1 MKPIVGLF
9 PFAKWVTRLTLPVIL
24 YLVYQ
29 KTMFS
34 FNFKDVNYLIYFG
47 LFIFSILLVIGG
59 FFRKSTLTVV
69 SAILLF
75 LFGVLLLV
83 VDISNQMSIII
94 GSLSIIWGLLFMT
107 MGNRSTNMQKSR

>member
-1 MKPIVGLF
+1 MKPLVGLF
-9 PFAKWVTRLTLPVIL
+9 PFSKWVARLTLPVIL

-47 LFIFSILLVIGG
+47 LFVFSILLVLGG
-59 FFRKSTLTVV
+59 FFRKSTLTVI
-69 SAILLF
+69 SSILLF
-75 LFGVLLLV
+75 LFGILLLV
-83 VDISNQMSIII
+83 VDFSNQMSMII
-94 GSLSIIWGLLFMT
+94 GTLSIIWGLLFMT